1 MTDEDFLRHL
11 DDYGASPERWP
22 PELRAAAEAAL
33 ARSPA
38 LRSALEDAQSFD
50 RLLSGPALPA
60 ALAIDDARVD
70 RLLSAVSST
79 VRGRPQD
86 GVVMLLLGRM
96 PRRAVAGFCVAL
108 LALGWVTGGWFA
120 GHLTPAATVP
130 RGQELALLNDE
141 VVTLFDGESR

>member
-38 LRSALEDAQSFD
+38 LRSALEHAQSFD
-50 RLLSGPALPA
+50 RLLAGPALA
-60 ALAIDDARVD
+60 VEDNRVD
-70 RLLSAVSST
+70 RLLSAVGAAA
-79 VRGRPQD
+79 RQKPQES
-86 GVVMLLLGRM
+86 VVMLLLGRM

-120 GHLTPAATVP
+120 GHLDTPAGTAP

>member
-22 PELRAAAEAAL
+22 PELRAAAETAL

-38 LRSALEDAQSFD
+38 LRSALEEAQSFD
-50 RLLSGPALPA
+50 RLLSGPALPVE
-60 ALAIDDARVD
+60 DARVA
-70 RLLSAVSST
+70 RLLSAVGAAARA
-79 VRGRPQD
+79 VPQD

-96 PRRAVAGFCVAL
+96 PRRTVAGVCVAL
-108 LALGWVTGGWFA
+108 LALGWFA
-120 GHLTPAATVP
+120 GQLAGPGITAP

-141 VVTLFDGESR
+141 VVTLFDGEPR

>member
-11 DDYGASPERWP
+11 DDYGAAPERWP
-22 PELRAAAEAAL
+22 PELRADADTAL

-38 LRSALEDAQSFD
+38 LRAALEEARSFD
-50 RLLSGPALPA
+50 RLLTAPA
-60 ALAIDDARVD
+60 APVEDARVT
-70 RLLSAVSST
+70 RLLSAVGAAA
-79 VRGRPQD
+79 RGMPQE

-96 PRRAVAGFCVAL
+96 QRRRVAGFCVAL
-108 LALGWVTGGWFA
+108 LALGWLAGGWLTGQFA
-120 GHLTPAATVP
+120 GPAATAP

>member
-22 PELRAAAEAAL
+22 AELRADAEAAL

-38 LRSALEDAQSFD
+38 LRAAQEDAAAFD
-50 RLLSGPALPA
+50 RLLTAPA
-60 ALAIDDARVD
+60 APVDDARVA
-70 RLLSAVSST
+70 RLLSAVGAAARA
-79 VRGRPQD
+79 VPQE

-96 PRRAVAGFCVAL
+96 PRRRVAGFCVAL
-108 LALGWVTGGWFA
+108 LALGWFA
-120 GHLTPAATVP
+120 GHLASPLPSAP
-130 RGQELALLNDE
+130 RSQELALLNDE

>member
-22 PELRAAAEAAL
+22 PELRADADDAL

-50 RLLSGPALPA
+50 RLLSGPAP
-60 ALAIDDARVD
+60 AIDDARVD
-70 RLLSAVSST
+70 RLLATVGST
-79 VRGRPQD
+79 IRGRPQD

-108 LALGWVTGGWFA
+108 LALGWVTGDWFA
-120 GHLTPAATVP
+120 GHLAGPAAA
-130 RGQELALLNDE
+130 RQGQELALLNDE

>member
-22 PELRAAAEAAL
+22 AELRADAEAAL

-38 LRSALEDAQSFD
+38 LRAAQEDAATFD
-50 RLLSGPALPA
+50 RLLTAPA
-60 ALAIDDARVD
+60 APIDDARVA
-70 RLLSAVSST
+70 RLLSTVGAAARAV
-79 VRGRPQD
+79 PQE

-96 PRRAVAGFCVAL
+96 PRRRVAGFCVAL
-108 LALGWVTGGWFA
+108 LALGWFA
-120 GHLTPAATVP
+120 GHLASPLPSAP
-130 RGQELALLNDE
+130 RSQELALLNDE

>member
-22 PELRAAAEAAL
+22 PELRAGAESAL

-38 LRSALEDAQSFD
+38 LRIALEDAQSFD
-50 RLLSGPALPA
+50 GLLAGPALA
-60 ALAIDDARVD
+60 VEDARVD
-70 RLLSAVSST
+70 RLLSAVGAAA
-79 VRGRPQD
+79 RQKPQE

-96 PRRAVAGFCVAL
+96 PRQTVAGFCVAL
-108 LALGWVTGGWFA
+108 LALGWLTGGWFA
-120 GHLTPAATVP
+120 GHLAGPAATP
-130 RGQELALLNDE
+130 RQGQELALLNDE